1 MDISTK
7 YNLKR
12 SLGYRMTYVARLNER
27 RFEGMIAD
35 QDLSR
40 LAWCVLCALE
50 YEGLSR
56 PSDIADFIG
65 VDRAAISRVIG
76 QMEAKG
82 MITRRLARG
91 DARARA
97 IETTPFGRKRLAGG
111 TAAAQNNAAHLQGQL
126 SAEEYA
132 VLGAIMDK
140 LMKGDD
146 SPLKGL

>member
-1 MDISTK
+1 MDTLIK
-7 YNLKR
+7 YDLHR

-27 RFEGMIAD
+27 RFEGMIAEH
-35 QDLSR
+35 DLSR
-40 LAWCVLCALE
+40 LAWCVLCALV
-50 YEGLSR
+50 YEDLSR

-65 VDRAAISRVIG
+65 VDRAAISRIIG

-82 MITRRLARG
+82 LITRRLARE

-97 IETTPFGRKRLAGG
+97 IGITALGRKRLAGG
-111 TAAAQNNAAHLQGQL
+111 TAAAEDNAAHLRGQL
-126 SAEEYA
+126 TAKEYA
-132 VLGAIMDK
+132 ALDAIVTK

>member
-1 MDISTK
+1 MDTLTK
-7 YNLKR
+7 YDLQR
-12 SLGYRMTYVARLNER
+12 SLGYRMTYVARLSER

-35 QDLSR
+35 HDLTR
-40 LAWCVLCALE
+40 LAWCVLCAVE

-65 VDRAAISRVIG
+65 VDRAAISRIIG
-76 QMEAKG
+76 QMEAKAL
-82 MITRRLARG
+82 ITRRLASG

-97 IETTPFGRKRLAGG
+97 IEITALGRKRLAGG
-111 TAAAQNNAAHLQGQL
+111 TAAAEDNAAHLRSRL

-132 VLGAIMDK
+132 ALDAIMTK

>member
-1 MDISTK
+1 MNTLTK
-7 YNLKR
+7 YDLQR

-27 RFEGMIAD
+27 RFEGMIAE
-35 QDLSR
+35 QGLSR

-50 YEGLSR
+50 YEDLSR

-76 QMEAKG
+76 QMEAKDL
-82 MITRRLARG
+82 ITRRLAAG

-97 IETTPFGRKRLAGG
+97 ID
-111 TAAAQNNAAHLQGQL
+111 
-126 SAEEYA
+126 
-132 VLGAIMDK
+132 AIVTK
-140 LMKGDD
+140 LMKGDA

>member
-1 MDISTK
+1 MNTLTK
-7 YNLKR
+7 YYLQR

-27 RFEGMIAD
+27 RFEGMIAGHG
-35 QDLSR
+35 LSR
-40 LAWCVLCALE
+40 LAWCILCALE
-50 YEGLSR
+50 YEDLSR

-65 VDRAAISRVIG
+65 IDRAAISRIIG

-82 MITRRLARG
+82 LITRRLAAG

-97 IETTPFGRKRLAGG
+97 IGITSMGRERLAGG
-111 TAAAQNNAAHLQGQL
+111 TAAAEDNAAHLHAQL

-132 VLGAIMDK
+132 ALDAIMTK

-146 SPLKGL
+146 GPLKGL

>member
-1 MDISTK
+1 MNTLIK
-7 YNLKR
+7 YDLQY

-27 RFEGMIAD
+27 RFEGMIAEHG
-35 QDLSR
+35 LSR

-50 YEGLSR
+50 YEDLSR

-76 QMEAKG
+76 QMEAKDL
-82 MITRRLARG
+82 ITRRLAAG

-97 IETTPFGRKRLAGG
+97 IEITALGRVRLAGG
-111 TAAAQNNAAHLQGQL
+111 TAAAEDNAAHLRAQL
-126 SAEEYA
+126 SAEEFA
-132 VLGAIMDK
+132 ALDAIVTK
-140 LMKGDD
+140 LMKGDA

>member
-1 MDISTK
+1 MDTLTK
-7 YNLKR
+7 YNLQR

-27 RFEGMIAD
+27 RFEGLIAEH
-35 QDLSR
+35 DLSR

-50 YEGLSR
+50 YEGLRR

-76 QMEAKG
+76 QMEGKG
-82 MITRRLARG
+82 LITRRLASG

-97 IETTPFGRKRLAGG
+97 IEVTDLGLRRLTGG
-111 TAAAQNNAAHLQGQL
+111 TAAAQDNADHFRAKLTDAEFAALDAIL
-126 SAEEYA
+126 S
-132 VLGAIMDK
+132 K
-140 LMKGDD
+140 LIKGDD